1 MNICRKIVFDKC
13 SAADWITI
21 LAFLV
26 LMGVGVLISVKNIAA
41 E

>member
-21 LAFLV
+21 VVFLI
-26 LMGVGVLISVKNIAA
+26 LMGIAVYISVKNIAQ